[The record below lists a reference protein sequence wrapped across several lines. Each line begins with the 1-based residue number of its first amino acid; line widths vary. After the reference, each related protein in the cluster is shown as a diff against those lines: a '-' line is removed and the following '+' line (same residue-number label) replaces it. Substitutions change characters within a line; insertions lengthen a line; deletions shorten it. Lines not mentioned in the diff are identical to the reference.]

1 MARESEKITRVDVR
15 IPNEIYRQIE
25 AIAIETN
32 QPLHHR
38 SGKPVITPIIL
49 NLINLGLEAV
59 SQDDFNLESLT
70 SKVSVNYR
78 INIADIEQKLLAS
91 LENQLE
97 ELVEEK
103 LPAIVSNTVE
113 RILKEQFKHLLEGSE
128 IEAETEKP
136 AEEVTPTL
144 LDETPDKVRGR
155 SAPAEIGALPTGTV
169 LTGRKLAELMGV
181 NATYPSKYK
190 YGKITPPS
198 WFWDNFE
205 VVGEGNK
212 SRWVKK

>member
-1 MARESEKITRVDVR
+1 MLENR
-15 IPNEIYRQIE
+15 
-25 AIAIETN
+25 AIAKETK
-32 QPLHHR
+32 QPIHHK

-70 SKVSVNYR
+70 SQVSVNYQ

-91 LENQLE
+91 LLVQLE

-113 RILKEQFKHLLEGSE
+113 RILKEQERLMLEGSE
-128 IEAETEKP
+128 IEAEIEKP
-136 AEEVTPTL
+136 TEE
-144 LDETPDKVRGR
+144 LDEIPDKVR
-155 SAPAEIGALPTGTV
+155 SLPTGTV

>member
-15 IPNEIYRQIE
+15 IPNEIYQKIE
-25 AIAIETN
+25 AIAKETN

-49 NLINLGLEAV
+49 NLIKLGLEAV

-70 SKVSVNYR
+70 SQVSVNYR

-91 LENQLE
+91 LLDKLE

-128 IEAETEKP
+128 MEAGTEKP
-136 AEEVTPTL
+136 TEEVTPTL
-144 LDETPDKVRGR
+144 LDEIPDKVR
-155 SAPAEIGALPTGTV
+155 SLPTGTV

>member
-59 SQDDFNLESLT
+59 SQDDFNLESLA
-70 SKVSVNYR
+70 SKVSVNYQ
-78 INIADIEQKLLAS
+78 INIAEIEQKLLAS
-91 LENQLE
+91 LLDKLE

-113 RILKEQFKHLLEGSE
+113 RILKEQLKLMLEGSGM
-128 IEAETEKP
+128 EAETEKP

-144 LDETPDKVRGR
+144 LDEIPDKVR
-155 SAPAEIGALPTGTV
+155 SLPTGTV

-181 NATYPSKYK
+181 NASYPSKYK
-190 YGKITPPS
+190 YGKMTPPS
-198 WFWDNFE
+198 WFWDNLE

-212 SRWVKK
+212 SRWVRK

>member
-15 IPNEIYRQIE
+15 IPNEIYQKIE
-25 AIAIETN
+25 AIAKETN
-32 QPLHHR
+32 QPVHHR

-70 SKVSVNYR
+70 SKVSVNYQ
-78 INIADIEQKLLAS
+78 INISEIEQKLLAS
-91 LENQLE
+91 LETQLE

-136 AEEVTPTL
+136 TEE
-144 LDETPDKVRGR
+144 LDEIPDKVR
-155 SAPAEIGALPTGTV
+155 SLPTGTV

>member
-15 IPNEIYRQIE
+15 IPNEIYQKIE
-25 AIAIETN
+25 AIAIKTN
-32 QPLHHR
+32 QPIHHR

-59 SQDDFNLESLT
+59 SKDDFNLESLA
-70 SKVSVNYR
+70 SKISVNYQ

-136 AEEVTPTL
+136 TEE
-144 LDETPDKVRGR
+144 LDEIPDKVR
-155 SAPAEIGALPTGTV
+155 SLPTGTV